1 MTPFKYTRNGVT
13 KTVIDIKPF
22 TTWQYFKTFGLLWAW
37 VGVVIYLIILS
48 AFCPIII
55 KDVLYLSCPYLTTA
69 TVTPVLMVTV
79 FMFLWTYFTR
89 KSELR
94 KNHVYEE
101 K

>member
-22 TTWQYFKTFGLLWAW
+22 TTWQYWKTFGLLWIWFAI
-37 VGVVIYLIILS
+37 VIYLIILGF
-48 AFCPIII
+48 FCPI
-55 KDVLYLSCPYLTTA
+55 VFSESFTLYCPYLTTA
-69 TVTPVLMVTV
+69 TVAPVLAVTV
-79 FMFLWTYFTR
+79 FTFLWAYFTR
-89 KSELR
+89 KDELR